1 MTWLLFMDESGHDH
15 KNTPL
20 EVRGGIALHVGKLW
34 DFVRAWHRLELEA
47 FGVPLA
53 DFKKEIKGE
62 KLLDKD
68 RYRWAAQAD
77 RLSDGERRKGARSFL
92 TKGLQKQSPT
102 SSEFL
107 AYGQAC
113 LEMARGIFELL
124 QSHDA
129 KLFACAIA
137 RGACPPE
144 GFQQKDYLRKDQVFL
159 FERFFY
165 FLEAQRDHGLLV
177 LDETDKVE
185 DRRFLSRLEQ
195 YFTVT
200 SPGRQRTA
208 WIVPAPLFV
217 SSDMSVGVQAADVCL
232 YCLNWGFRMPSWQEL
247 APVRPEIERDF
258 RPQLDR
264 LQWRGEGY
272 RDGRVFHTFGI
283 VFVRD
288 PYDSRSVLE

>member
-1 MTWLLFMDESGHDH
+1 MDESGHDH
-15 KNTPL
+15 KHMPM
-20 EVRGGIALHVGKLW
+20 EVRGGIALHVSKLW
-34 DFVRAWHRLELEA
+34 DFVRAWHRLELDA

-68 RYRWAAQAD
+68 RYRWSTQAG
-77 RLSDGERRKGARSFL
+77 RLDDAERRKGARSFL
-92 TKGLQKQSPT
+92 TKGLQKQRPLST
-102 SSEFL
+102 EFL

-113 LEMARGIFELL
+113 LEMARGIYELL
-124 QSHDA
+124 QSHGA
-129 KLFACAIA
+129 KLFACAIP
-137 RGACPPE
+137 RGVCQPDNFEQA
-144 GFQQKDYLRKDQVFL
+144 DYLRKDQVFL

-177 LDETDKVE
+177 LDETEKYE
-185 DRRFLSRLEQ
+185 DRRFLSRLER

-232 YCLNWGFRMPSWQEL
+232 YCLNWGFRLPQWHDIE
-247 APVRPEIERDF
+247 PVRAEIERDF

-264 LQWRGEGY
+264 LQWRGQGY
-272 RDGRVFHTFGI
+272 RDDRTFHSHGI
-283 VFVRD
+283 VLVPD
-288 PYDSRSVLE
+288 PYDSRGALE

>member
-20 EVRGGIALHVGKLW
+20 EVRGGVALHVSRLW

-47 FGVPLA
+47 FGVPLT

-62 KLLDKD
+62 KLVDKD
-68 RYRWAAQAD
+68 RYRWAMQAD
-77 RLSDGERRKGARSFL
+77 RLTDAERRKGARAFL

-102 SSEFL
+102 SFEFL
-107 AYGQAC
+107 SYGQAC

-124 QSHDA
+124 QSHGA

-137 RGACPPE
+137 RGARAPE
-144 GFQQKDYLRKDQVFL
+144 GFQQTDYLRKDQVFL

-165 FLEAQRDHGLLV
+165 FLEAQKDHGLLV
-177 LDETDKVE
+177 MDETDKVE
-185 DRRFLSRLEQ
+185 DRRFLARLER

-200 SPGRQRTA
+200 GPGRQRTA

-232 YCLNWGFRMPSWQEL
+232 YCLNWGFRLPQWRGVS
-247 APVRPEIERDF
+247 PVRLEIERDF
-258 RPQLDR
+258 RPQLDH
-264 LQWRGEGY
+264 LQWQGDGY
-272 RDGRVFHTFGI
+272 RGSRSFHSYGI
-283 VFVRD
+283 VFVPD
-288 PYDSRSVLE
+288 PYDSRGATE